1 MIKTSCVGGGGDTTT
16 GVIKTSSARSRQRG
30 NTTTGVI
37 KTSCVVGGGGDTT
50 TGVIKT
56 SSARSRQRGNTTTG
70 VIKTSCVVGGGDT
83 TTGVIKTSCV
93 VGGGR
98 YDYWRDQDFF
108 CSEQTTGQY
117 NYWRDQDFLCWGGG
131 QWGDMTTGIANRRLL
146 LEGVLWGDNG
156 TVERGSSVVECRTRN
171 QVSPDSNPPLLPF
184 RRLGIFVLSIESIW
198 L

>member
-1 MIKTSCVGGGGDTTT
+1 MLFPGELHQYKAEIGHVSWRSYNHGRVTS
-16 GVIKTSSARSRQRG
+16 KPTSSARSGQW
-30 NTTTGVI
+30 
-37 KTSCVVGGGGDTT
+37 
-50 TGVIKT
+50 
-56 SSARSRQRGNTTTG
+56 
-70 VIKTSCVVGGGDT
+70 GDT

-93 VGGGR
+93 GGGR
-98 YDYWRDQDFF
+98 
-108 CSEQTTGQY
+108 
-117 NYWRDQDFLCWGGG
+117 